1 MEIVPNIHLIPSGF
15 VNCYLGID
23 PEGVTL
29 IDTGL
34 SRNAS
39 AVLKYIAGLGRR
51 PSDLKHIIITHSDG
65 DHVGAL
71 ADLKSACL
79 ARVYASP
86 IEAQAIEVAH
96 PSRDL
101 KRQGMTAHLFKLVQ
115 LLFKAKPAKVDEL
128 LSDGQVLPVL
138 GGLQVVYTIGH
149 TPGHVSLYA
158 SATKILFSGDSIVA
172 ERNGTLRCSRGMN
185 TWDEAKAQA
194 AVKIQ
199 AALGAEIVCPG
210 HGPVVREANGKF
222 PTV

>member
-128 LSDGQVLPVL
+128 LSDGQILPVL

-158 SATKILFSGDSIVA
+158 PALKILFSGDSIVA

-185 TWDEAKAQA
+185 TWDEAKAQE

-222 PTV
+222 PIV

>member
-1 MEIVPNIHLIPSGF
+1 MEIAPNIHLIPCGF

-23 PEGVTL
+23 MDGLTL

-39 AVLKYIAGLGRR
+39 AVLKYIAGLDHQ

-71 ADLKSACL
+71 ADLKSASH

-101 KRQGMTAHLFKLVQ
+101 KMQGLVSYLFKLVQ
-115 LLFKAKPAKVDEL
+115 PLFKVKPAKVDEL
-128 LSDGQVLPVL
+128 LSDGQILPVL

-149 TPGHVSLYA
+149 TPGHISLYA
-158 SATKILFSGDSIVA
+158 PATKILFSGDSIVA

-185 TWDEAKAQA
+185 TWDETRAQE

-199 AALGAEIVCPG
+199 AVLGAEIVCPG

-222 PTV
+222 PKM